1 MPLVSMK
8 EMLIDAKENGYA
20 VGQYNLN
27 NLEFTQ
33 AILEAS
39 QEENAPVIL
48 GVSEGAARYMS
59 GFYTVVKMVEGLIH
73 DLNITV
79 PVAIHLDHGSSFEK
93 CKAIDAGFTSVMID
107 LLIVLLKKISKSLQ
121 KL

>member
-48 GVSEGAARYMS
+48 GVSRRCCTLYEWFLY
-59 GFYTVVKMVEGLIH
+59 
-73 DLNITV
+73 
-79 PVAIHLDHGSSFEK
+79 SS
-93 CKAIDAGFTSVMID
+93 
-107 LLIVLLKKISKSLQ
+107 
-121 KL
+121 

>member
-39 QEENAPVIL
+39 QEESASYL
-48 GVSEGAARYMS
+48 RCFRRCCTLYEWFLY
-59 GFYTVVKMVEGLIH
+59 
-73 DLNITV
+73 
-79 PVAIHLDHGSSFEK
+79 SS
-93 CKAIDAGFTSVMID
+93 
-107 LLIVLLKKISKSLQ
+107 
-121 KL
+121 

>member
-33 AILEAS
+33 AILEA

-59 GFYTVVKMVEGLIH
+59 GFI
-73 DLNITV
+73 
-79 PVAIHLDHGSSFEK
+79 
-93 CKAIDAGFTSVMID
+93 
-107 LLIVLLKKISKSLQ
+107 Q
-121 KL
+121 

>member
-39 QEENAPVIL
+39 QENAPVIL

-59 GFYTVVKMVEGLIH
+59 GFYTVVKW
-73 DLNITV
+73 
-79 PVAIHLDHGSSFEK
+79 
-93 CKAIDAGFTSVMID
+93 
-107 LLIVLLKKISKSLQ
+107 LKV
-121 KL
+121 

>member
-8 EMLIDAKENGYA
+8 RNVNRCERNGYA

-39 QEENAPVIL
+39 QEETRQL
-48 GVSEGAARYMS
+48 S
-59 GFYTVVKMVEGLIH
+59 
-73 DLNITV
+73 
-79 PVAIHLDHGSSFEK
+79 
-93 CKAIDAGFTSVMID
+93 
-107 LLIVLLKKISKSLQ
+107 
-121 KL
+121 

>member
-1 MPLVSMK
+1 MQSVYIFDIMTLKKRALLHSRRNFNAFSFNERNVNRC
-8 EMLIDAKENGYA
+8 ENGYA

-59 GFYTVVKMVEGLIH
+59 GFIQL
-73 DLNITV
+73 
-79 PVAIHLDHGSSFEK
+79 
-93 CKAIDAGFTSVMID
+93 
-107 LLIVLLKKISKSLQ
+107 
-121 KL
+121 

>member
-1 MPLVSMK
+1 MNINLCALRTQGGTFMPLVSMK

-33 AILEAS
+33 AILQAS

-48 GVSEGAARYMS
+48 GVSEGAARYMG
-59 GFYTVVKMVEGLIH
+59 GFIL
-73 DLNITV
+73 
-79 PVAIHLDHGSSFEK
+79 
-93 CKAIDAGFTSVMID
+93 
-107 LLIVLLKKISKSLQ
+107 
-121 KL
+121 

>member
-1 MPLVSMK
+1 MRKKMVMRLV
-8 EMLIDAKENGYA
+8 NTT
-20 VGQYNLN
+20 N

-59 GFYTVVKMVEGLIH
+59 GFI
-73 DLNITV
+73 
-79 PVAIHLDHGSSFEK
+79 
-93 CKAIDAGFTSVMID
+93 
-107 LLIVLLKKISKSLQ
+107 Q
-121 KL
+121 

>member
-1 MPLVSMK
+1 MKNTCVSTQGDFHALVSMK

-20 VGQYNLN
+20 VGQYNIN

-48 GVSEGAARYMS
+48 GVSEGAARYM
-59 GFYTVVKMVEGLIH
+59 
-73 DLNITV
+73 
-79 PVAIHLDHGSSFEK
+79 
-93 CKAIDAGFTSVMID
+93 
-107 LLIVLLKKISKSLQ
+107 
-121 KL
+121 

>member
-1 MPLVSMK
+1 MRKALKEELSCLLVSMK

-20 VGQYNLN
+20 VGQYNIN

-59 GFYTVVKMVEGLIH
+59 GFLH
-73 DLNITV
+73 N
-79 PVAIHLDHGSSFEK
+79 
-93 CKAIDAGFTSVMID
+93 C
-107 LLIVLLKKISKSLQ
+107 
-121 KL
+121 

>member
-1 MPLVSMK
+1 MQKKMVM
-8 EMLIDAKENGYA
+8 

-59 GFYTVVKMVEGLIH
+59 GSLY
-73 DLNITV
+73 
-79 PVAIHLDHGSSFEK
+79 SS
-93 CKAIDAGFTSVMID
+93 
-107 LLIVLLKKISKSLQ
+107 
-121 KL
+121 

>member
-1 MPLVSMK
+1 MHSRRNFHAFSFNERNVNRCERKRLCGWS
-8 EMLIDAKENGYA
+8 
-20 VGQYNLN
+20 YNLN

-59 GFYTVVKMVEGLIH
+59 GFYTVVKMVEGLMH
-73 DLNITV
+73 DLNITI
-79 PVAIHLDHGSSFEK
+79 PVAIHLDHGSSFEN
-93 CKAIDAGFTSVMID
+93 V
-107 LLIVLLKKISKSLQ
+107 KKQLMLDSHL
-121 KL
+121 

>member
-20 VGQYNLN
+20 VGQYNIN

-39 QEENAPVIL
+39 QE
-48 GVSEGAARYMS
+48 
-59 GFYTVVKMVEGLIH
+59 
-73 DLNITV
+73 
-79 PVAIHLDHGSSFEK
+79 K
-93 CKAIDAGFTSVMID
+93 CTCNFRCF
-107 LLIVLLKKISKSLQ
+107 
-121 KL
+121 

>member
-48 GVSEGAARYMS
+48 GVSGRSCSLHERILY
-59 GFYTVVKMVEGLIH
+59 
-73 DLNITV
+73 
-79 PVAIHLDHGSSFEK
+79 SS
-93 CKAIDAGFTSVMID
+93 
-107 LLIVLLKKISKSLQ
+107 
-121 KL
+121 

>member
-1 MPLVSMK
+1 MIFEKYVHLCTQGGTFMPLVSMK

-39 QEENAPVIL
+39 QENAPVIL

-59 GFYTVVKMVEGLIH
+59 GFYTVVKW
-73 DLNITV
+73 
-79 PVAIHLDHGSSFEK
+79 
-93 CKAIDAGFTSVMID
+93 
-107 LLIVLLKKISKSLQ
+107 LKV
-121 KL
+121 

>member
-1 MPLVSMK
+1 MHSRRNFHAFVSMK
-8 EMLIDAKENGYA
+8 EMLIDET
-20 VGQYNLN
+20 VMRLVILN

-59 GFYTVVKMVEGLIH
+59 GFYTVVKMVEGLMH
-73 DLNITV
+73 DLNITI

-93 CKAIDAGFTSVMID
+93 CKKQLMLDSH
-107 LLIVLLKKISKSLQ
+107 L
-121 KL
+121 

>member
-59 GFYTVVKMVEGLIH
+59 GFYTVVKMVGR
-73 DLNITV
+73 LNARLKYYCT
-79 PVAIHLDHGSSFEK
+79 GSN
-93 CKAIDAGFTSVMID
+93 
-107 LLIVLLKKISKSLQ
+107 SLRPWF

>member
-48 GVSEGAARYMS
+48 GVCMTKKLLYQ
-59 GFYTVVKMVEGLIH
+59 LQ
-73 DLNITV
+73 
-79 PVAIHLDHGSSFEK
+79 
-93 CKAIDAGFTSVMID
+93 FT
-107 LLIVLLKKISKSLQ
+107 
-121 KL
+121 

>member
-33 AILEAS
+33 AILEAFTRRERAS
-39 QEENAPVIL
+39 YLRCFRRCCTLYEWFL
-48 GVSEGAARYMS
+48 Y
-59 GFYTVVKMVEGLIH
+59 
-73 DLNITV
+73 
-79 PVAIHLDHGSSFEK
+79 SS
-93 CKAIDAGFTSVMID
+93 
-107 LLIVLLKKISKSLQ
+107 
-121 KL
+121 

>member
-1 MPLVSMK
+1 MR
-8 EMLIDAKENGYA
+8 KENGYA

-59 GFYTVVKMVEGLIH
+59 GFIQL
-73 DLNITV
+73 
-79 PVAIHLDHGSSFEK
+79 
-93 CKAIDAGFTSVMID
+93 
-107 LLIVLLKKISKSLQ
+107 
-121 KL
+121 

>member
-1 MPLVSMK
+1 MSW
-8 EMLIDAKENGYA
+8 
-20 VGQYNLN
+20 
-27 NLEFTQ
+27 
-33 AILEAS
+33 S

-73 DLNITV
+73 DLNITI

-93 CKAIDAGFTSVMID
+93 CKEAIDAGAAGVICGSAVVKIIEVNKDNETE
-107 LLIVLLKKISKSLQ
+107 LLT
-121 KL
+121 KLGEFIRNMKVAT